1 MPKKNLLILSYFK
14 TRNALMF
21 DSIFAF
27 ATAIKE
33 AEKYVNMYDSKVSCA
48 DDRPLEVGKV
58 LPNYLE
64 KVKLTN
70 KTLHEIKLNFL
81 KKLKISINGLTGL
94 ITFKNKKRSEF
105 SLDVLQLKE
114 TGLFKVNLIKMSKF
128 SFIINK

>member
-1 MPKKNLLILSYFK
+1 
-14 TRNALMF
+14 MF

-70 KTLHEIKLNFL
+70 KTLQKEKKINFL
-81 KKLKISINGLTGL
+81 K
-94 ITFKNKKRSEF
+94 
-105 SLDVLQLKE
+105 
-114 TGLFKVNLIKMSKF
+114 IKDFHKWIDRF
-128 SFIINK
+128 NYI

>member
-1 MPKKNLLILSYFK
+1 
-14 TRNALMF
+14 MF

-70 KTLHEIKLNFL
+70 KTLQK
-81 KKLKISINGLTGL
+81 
-94 ITFKNKKRSEF
+94 
-105 SLDVLQLKE
+105 
-114 TGLFKVNLIKMSKF
+114 
-128 SFIINK
+128 